1 MQLVIEKTG
10 TSATVKV
17 WAYRL
22 NRDNVRTFLRQMSPI
37 LSQYTHIKVDLNR
50 VIDIDPHGV
59 GCLLTCRHRAE
70 KQDGELTLRQGCD
83 EGDHLFSELFHRAQV
98 FPETRVS
105 AII

>member
-1 MQLVIEKTG
+1 MQLVIEQKEN
-10 TSATVKV
+10 SATVKV

-22 NRDNVRTFLRQMSPI
+22 NRDNARLFLRQMSPI
-37 LSQYTHIKVDLNR
+37 LAEYSHIMVDLSR

-70 KQDGELTLRQGCD
+70 KQDGELTLCQGWD

-98 FPETRVS
+98 FPETGVS
-105 AII
+105 AFV